1 MNVDRATAGLLP
13 VTLSA
18 PVTAVAHAH
27 ACDLTLRHDIGHTG
41 ADGASLSDQLRQGG
55 ITALMVA
62 ENTASFF
69 KTHQAAMQAWMASPY
84 HRENMQRP
92 QVRAVGIGQADG
104 TKALWVV
111 DFTS

>member
-1 MNVDRATAGLLP
+1 MARHCPTR
-13 VTLSA
+13 
-18 PVTAVAHAH
+18 
-27 ACDLTLRHDIGHTG
+27 LR
-41 ADGASLSDQLRQGG
+41 RGG

-62 ENTASFF
+62 ENTASFY
-69 KTHQAAMQAWMASPY
+69 KTPKAAMEAWMASPH